1 MQTINTTAK
10 YISKKEKNQITVLTR
25 NLQFS
30 KELVNFRY
38 IINLKCIMNK
48 NNQTLL
54 YLELLDNLDAVIK
67 ATEAIDFYYYH
78 TLEHPSHRNENF

>member
-10 YISKKEKNQITVLTR
+10 YISKKEKNQITVLIR

-30 KELVNFRY
+30 KELVNFHY

-54 YLELLDNLDAVIK
+54 YLKLLDNLNAVIK
-67 ATEAIDFYYYH
+67 VTETIDFYYYY
-78 TLEHPSHRNENF
+78 TLEHPSYRSENF